1 MKQPPWLTPD
11 EQEAWRS
18 FIRLQDKLV
27 GRLARGLQTESK
39 LSAADYTVLVNL
51 TDAPEG
57 RLRFLDLAK
66 TVEWEKSRM
75 SHHIA
80 RMTKRGLVTREEC
93 TADGRGAFVVITQAG
108 RIAISTAAPRHVQAV
123 RRLFIDP
130 LTPEELTTFAQLS
143 KRLLEQLEN
152 DSPQEVGFA
161 PHTQEDRGIDC

>member
-1 MKQPPWLTPD
+1 MKQPHWLTPD

-18 FIRLQDKLV
+18 FIRLQDKLI

-51 TDAPEG
+51 TDAPAG

-93 TADGRGAFVVITQAG
+93 ADDGRGAFVVITQTG
-108 RIAISTAAPRHVQAV
+108 RDAITTAAPLHVRAV

-130 LTPEELTTFAQLS
+130 LTPEELITFAQLS

-152 DSPQEVGFA
+152 GSSPEDGFT
-161 PHTQEDRGIDC
+161 PRTQKDRDIDC